1 MLNQLNVQERAFDLP
16 RASFAP
22 SRVFAPRRLYDGALV
37 STFDPGEEV
46 VGEGDAAENFYVVA
60 KGVFRG
66 VRFTGD
72 GRRQVMAFYA
82 SGDMCGL
89 ESGAKHELTI
99 EAVDEG
105 SMAVLSRQ
113 ACRARMRADPQFNM
127 EMFGAATRSLSLA
140 VEHSLMLC
148 HSSADERLAWF
159 LQTLLARSQGP
170 AMRRPTLE
178 LVMSRQDI
186 ADYLG
191 LTIETVS
198 RTLTRFRERGLIK
211 LLTTHRLEICEAKL
225 LEELASADRDGFHRR
240 RGSAAQ
246 ANAS

>member
-1 MLNQLNVQERAFDLP
+1 MLNQINLQERALDISTGCFQ
-16 RASFAP
+16 SG
-22 SRVFAPRRLYDGALV
+22 RVHAPRLLYDGALV

-46 VGEGDAAENFYVVA
+46 VGEGDATENFYVVL

-66 VRFTGD
+66 VKFTGD
-72 GRRQVMAFYA
+72 GRRQIIAFYA

-89 ESGAKHELTI
+89 ESNATHEVTV
-99 EAVDEG
+99 EAVNEG

-113 ACRARMRADPQFNM
+113 ACRARMKADPQFNKG
-127 EMFGAATRSLSLA
+127 MFEAATRSLALA

-148 HSSADERLAWF
+148 HSSAEERLAWF
-159 LQTLLARSQGP
+159 LQMLLARSSDP

-178 LVMSRQDI
+178 LVMMRQDI

-198 RTLTRFRERGLIK
+198 RTLTCLRERGLIK
-211 LLTTHRLEICEAKL
+211 LLTTHRVEICKAGL
-225 LEELASADRDGFHRR
+225 LERLASADRE
-240 RGSAAQ
+240 
-246 ANAS
+246 